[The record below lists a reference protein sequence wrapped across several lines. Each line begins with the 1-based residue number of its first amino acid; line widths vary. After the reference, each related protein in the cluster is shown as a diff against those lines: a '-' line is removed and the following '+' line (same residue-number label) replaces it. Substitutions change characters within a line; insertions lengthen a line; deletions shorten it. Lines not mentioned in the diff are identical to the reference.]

1 LLLFFALKKARVPL
15 AILLASLAT
24 TTIITSLPSP
34 SYAATPSSMLPE
46 IFPSN
51 IYRVTEHVHSV
62 DESSVSNHHYS
73 KFVKGYDVIFFAYQ
87 NDDLIGSDIKD
98 PSFELDMPLESGNP
112 AEGWLLVTD
121 GFSFEDG
128 YPIVERSPERESDGT
143 SSLHLGSRSSGEN
156 FNYAGVRQNTLHG
169 TPLSANFRITYDI
182 FPVELSDETESV
194 DSQIQVK
201 FTLLFWDSRKVAP
214 SIVFVYP
221 DDPSEPLGLKNDTN
235 SLYLVREAEF
245 DEWNTVTEDLTEIA
259 ESYWGEEFMRDQAVD
274 EVQLQVHT
282 RNGAVAEAYFDSLQ
296 KDLEMSHQDV
306 FIGFRP
312 NSWRGGQRLSC
323 RWCLVKS

>member
-1 LLLFFALKKARVPL
+1 
-15 AILLASLAT
+15 
-24 TTIITSLPSP
+24 
-34 SYAATPSSMLPE
+34 M
-46 IFPSN
+46 
-51 IYRVTEHVHSV
+51 HSV

-87 NDDLIGSDIKD
+87 SDNLMGSDIKD
-98 PSFELDMPLESGNP
+98 PSFELDMPLESGNL

-121 GFSFEDG
+121 GSSFEDG

-169 TPLSANFRITYDI
+169 TPLSANFRIRYDI

-282 RNGAVAEAYFDSLQ
+282 RNGATAEAYFDSLQ